1 MTVTIPIQ
9 AIQLNPGSK
18 LEIKNISWQDFEE
31 ILNELGEDRNTHIS
45 YYQGTLEIMSP
56 LARHE
61 RFHRIIADI
70 IKTILEIQN
79 RNWEDFGS
87 TTLKRPVQAGVEPDT
102 CFFIQNADR
111 VQGCNHLDLSVYP
124 PPDLAIESD
133 VTSKTTLDAYLA
145 MSVPEVWIY
154 DENHR
159 LTIKILQN
167 SQYIESSTS
176 PTFPNLPIKEWIPQL
191 VQQAIDRGTR
201 PMLSDLKNLLSET
214 IVYLEIPIAR

>member
-9 AIQLNPGSK
+9 AIQLTPGSK

-31 ILNELGEDRNTHIS
+31 ILNELDQDRNTRIS

-61 RFHRIIADI
+61 RFHRIIVDI
-70 IKTILEIQN
+70 IKTILEVEN

-102 CFFIQNADR
+102 CFFIQNAER
-111 VQGCNHLDLSVYP
+111 VQGCNDLDLSVYP
-124 PPDLAIESD
+124 PPDLALESD
-133 VTSKTTLDAYLA
+133 ITSKTTLDAYLT

-154 DENHR
+154 NESHQ
-159 LTIKILQN
+159 LTIKIFQN
-167 SQYIESSTS
+167 GQYLESFTS
-176 PTFPNLPIKEWIPQL
+176 LTFPNLPIKELIPQL

-201 PMLSDLKNLLSET
+201 PMLRELKNRLTNE
-214 IVYLEIPIAR
+214 P